1 MSGRYPYRLVPYRGL
16 QMPISISNVI
26 ENRCSFGV
34 ARRYDGDI
42 KDSLKELMPNSG
54 IYVFIDPESVMES
67 VYEEIAGFSMTI
79 MSERS
84 KIDDLKYEQ
93 KSEAK
98 EDWDKKTHLPFC
110 YINKVTVAKNFFV
123 LVYDVSNLN
132 EQPIQYGKKFAS
144 LQDYETNIEFIK
156 KDIPDAILKNF
167 SRNISYP
174 MHDGQ
179 LRVVHKPTML
189 NYWHVELELLPATL
203 LESDKIRN
211 VRFKKNKKPENYSDK
226 DLMVRFVW
234 KTYLNQNFSV
244 NENLYGEFP
253 IDYTIDSNI
262 GDITRNCNRIA
273 TKVLFECT
281 PAIVK

>member
-98 EDWDKKTHLPFC
+98 EDWDKKLIFPFV
-110 YINKVTVAKNFFV
+110 ILTK
-123 LVYDVSNLN
+123 
-132 EQPIQYGKKFAS
+132 
-144 LQDYETNIEFIK
+144 LQL
-156 KDIPDAILKNF
+156 LKTF
-167 SRNISYP
+167 
-174 MHDGQ
+174 
-179 LRVVHKPTML
+179 
-189 NYWHVELELLPATL
+189 
-203 LESDKIRN
+203 
-211 VRFKKNKKPENYSDK
+211 
-226 DLMVRFVW
+226 
-234 KTYLNQNFSV
+234 
-244 NENLYGEFP
+244 LY
-253 IDYTIDSNI
+253 
-262 GDITRNCNRIA
+262 
-273 TKVLFECT
+273 
-281 PAIVK
+281 